1 LHLLINSLKTSYPSK
16 FQSFSVEINMH
27 NFPLSE
33 LTNQIKENCAM
44 VLTMLSRFIST
55 KKLRNLEG

>member
-1 LHLLINSLKTSYPSK
+1 
-16 FQSFSVEINMH
+16 MH